1 MSTRA
6 FAANL
11 SRSTRSGSSPARA
24 LLGVPVIIAVI
35 NAVALLLK
43 LPKIVP
49 ILYLNSD
56 TASAPVLG
64 SLNSSHQVVTLG
76 NYPWYESLWFMK
88 ATIFLPAHRSI
99 WQVAPIVWTVVGF
112 ALLVWVALVLFGRYV
127 ALMIGAILACVAPTQ
142 QWVFFTL
149 DTHGPLLVHS
159 CVLLAVLV
167 WLTLRR
173 RNPSFA
179 IFCVTGV
186 LLTAFTAMGTASD
199 ALTYVA
205 CVIPFVLAALVSA
218 WRSRRAAE
226 LKIAVFAVAVAVSST
241 AGGEVVGAVMR
252 AAHWS
257 GTPLRTPFV
266 AAGRLPSNLEV
277 FAKAFSNLAGGDF
290 FDVPAGQSMDLTI
303 VAGVLCFV
311 ALALVTQR
319 LVRLA
324 PSLTRR
330 MSNQEPRQVASA
342 IYIVFWGSALVGVSA
357 VFLLTSVPQDSHAAR
372 YLAIAYIAVAA
383 LLPLVVGR
391 DALVARLVLACGI
404 GVFAIVT
411 TLGTLG
417 EPDVALYKQA
427 VAPTPATA
435 PTPVAP
441 PISNDIERFVRAHG
455 ASTGYARYWDAAAL
469 SWQSDLRV
477 MAYPAWNCLPGSA
490 AICPYFLNFSSSWY
504 QARPHTR
511 TFLVVDATLPDPLAS
526 DPALG
531 RPAAIGTFGSVT
543 VEVYDYDIASKM
555 SCGPPDNC
563 TGR

>member
-6 FAANL
+6 FAAL
-11 SRSTRSGSSPARA
+11 FSRSTRSGSAPTLA
-24 LLGVPVIIAVI
+24 LLGVPVVIAAV
-35 NAVALLLK
+35 NGVALLLR

-49 ILYLNSD
+49 VLYLNSD

-88 ATIFLPAHRSI
+88 ATISLPAHRSI
-99 WQVAPIVWTVVGF
+99 WEVAPIVWTVVGL
-112 ALLVWVALVLFGRYV
+112 ALLVWMAWVLFGRYV
-127 ALMIGAILACVAPTQ
+127 ALMIGATLACIAPTQ

-173 RNPSFA
+173 RTPSWKTY
-179 IFCVTGV
+179 CVTGV
-186 LLTAFTAMGTASD
+186 LVTSFTVMGTASD

-205 CVIPFVLAALVSA
+205 CVGPFVLAALVSA
-218 WRSRRAAE
+218 WRSRRPAE
-226 LKIAVFAVAVAVSST
+226 LKIAVFAVIIAAASAV
-241 AGGEVVGAVMR
+241 GGEVVGAVMR

-257 GTPLRTPFV
+257 GTPLRTPLV
-266 AAGRLPSNLEV
+266 AAGRLLSNLGV
-277 FAKAFSNLAGGDF
+277 FAKAFSNLAGGNF
-290 FDVPAGQSMDLTI
+290 FDVPAGQSMSLTI

-311 ALALVTQR
+311 ALALVAQR

-324 PSLTRR
+324 PSLARR
-330 MSNQEPRQVASA
+330 MPNEEPRQVAIT

-383 LLPLVVGR
+383 LLPLTIRKGGLAPRV
-391 DALVARLVLACGI
+391 VLASGI
-404 GVFAIVT
+404 GVFAVVT
-411 TLGTLG
+411 TFSTLR
-417 EPDVALYKQA
+417 EPDAALYQQA

-441 PISNDIERFVRAHG
+441 PIGNDIERFVRAHG
-455 ASTGYARYWDAAAL
+455 ATTGYARYWDAAAL
-469 SWQSDLRV
+469 SWLSDLRV
-477 MAYPAWNCLPGSA
+477 MAYPAWNCLPGKA
-490 AICPYFLNFSSSWY
+490 AICPYFLNFGSSWY

-511 TFLVVDATLPDPLAS
+511 TFLVVDATLPDPLAT
-526 DPALG
+526 DPTLG
-531 RPAAIGTFGSVT
+531 QPAAIGRFGSVT
-543 VEVYDYDIASKM
+543 VDVYDYDIAAKM
-555 SCGPPDNC
+555 SCGPPDVC